1 MNVVNVTGGQPS
13 PSPSVL
19 TPSIWFVGCGNMAGA
34 MVAGWRSAGVDFS
47 KSVAIRPSGTPV
59 DGVRTVRSLGEAG
72 RQPEWM
78 ILGFK
83 PQQLLELAPSIAPW
97 VTGGTTVIS
106 LLAGTE
112 AATLRQLF
120 PNAEAIVRAM
130 PNVATAVRRGITALF
145 MPDVADGLRSRLRQF
160 FMILGLTID
169 CNAEAELGAI
179 ASIGGAG
186 PAYVARFIEALARTA
201 EDRGLEPSL
210 ALAIARETVFGT
222 GWLAVTDN
230 PSMDEIVRR
239 VRSPNGTTA
248 AGLAVLEPELP
259 SLLERTV
266 AAATRRGAELAAA
279 TRAIASPEGA
289 A

>member
-1 MNVVNVTGGQPS
+1 MNVVTVTGGQPS
-13 PSPSVL
+13 SGILAPA
-19 TPSIWFVGCGNMAGA
+19 IWFVGCGNMAGA
-34 MVAGWRSAGVDFS
+34 MVEGWRSAGVDFAN
-47 KSVAIRPSGTPV
+47 SVAIRPSGTPV
-59 DGVRTVRSLGEAG
+59 PGVRTVRSLGEAG
-72 RQPEWM
+72 RQPEWL

-83 PQQLLELAPSIAPW
+83 PQQLLELAPSVAAF
-97 VTGGTTVIS
+97 VTRQTSVIS

-112 AATLRQLF
+112 AATLRHLF
-120 PNAEAIVRAM
+120 PRAQAIVRAM
-130 PNVATAVRRGITALF
+130 SNVATAVRRGVTALY
-145 MPDVADGLRSRLRQF
+145 MPDVDDALRSRLRQF

-169 CNAEAELGAI
+169 CAAEAELGAI

-186 PAYVARFIEALARTA
+186 PAYVARFIEALAKTA
-201 EDRGLEPSL
+201 EDRGIEPSL

-230 PSMDEIVRR
+230 PPMDELVRR

-248 AGLAVLEPELP
+248 AGLAVLEPELTP
-259 SLLERTV
+259 LLERTV

-279 TRAIASPEGA
+279 TRAIDSPEGA

>member
-1 MNVVNVTGGQPS
+1 MSVVNVTAQQPS
-13 PSPSVL
+13 SAVL
-19 TPSIWFVGCGNMAGA
+19 TPAIWFVGCGNMAGA
-34 MVAGWRSAGVDFS
+34 MVAGWRSAGVDFGN
-47 KSVAIRPSGTPV
+47 SVAIRPSGTPV
-59 DGVRTVRSLGEAG
+59 PGVRTVRSLGEAG
-72 RQPEWM
+72 RPAEWL

-83 PQQLLELAPSIAPW
+83 PQQLLELAPSIAPY
-97 VTGGTTVIS
+97 VTANTTVIS

-112 AATLRQLF
+112 AATLRHLF
-120 PNAEAIVRAM
+120 PNAQAIVRAM
-130 PNVATAVRRGITALF
+130 PNVATAVRRGVTALF
-145 MPDVADGLRSRLRQF
+145 MPDANDALRARLRQF

-169 CNAEAELGAI
+169 CNAEGELGAI

-186 PAYVARFIEALARTA
+186 PAYVARFIEALAKTA

-230 PSMDEIVRR
+230 PPMDELVRR

-248 AGLAVLEPELP
+248 AGLAVLEPELTP
-259 SLLERTV
+259 LLERTV

-279 TRAIASPEGA
+279 TRAIDSPEGA

>member
-1 MNVVNVTGGQPS
+1 MNVVNVTGAQPS
-13 PSPSVL
+13 GAGMLSPSL
-19 TPSIWFVGCGNMAGA
+19 WFVGCGNMAGA
-34 MVAGWRSAGVDFS
+34 MVQGWRSAGVDFAQA
-47 KSVAIRPSGTPV
+47 VAIRPSGTPV
-59 DGVRTVRSLGEAG
+59 EGVRTVRTLGEAG
-72 RQPEWM
+72 RAPEWLV
-78 ILGFK
+78 LGFK
-83 PQQLLELAPSIAPW
+83 PQQLLELAPGIAPF
-97 VTGGTTVIS
+97 VGPQTTVIS

-112 AATLRQLF
+112 AATLRHLF
-120 PNAEAIVRAM
+120 PQAQAIVRAM
-130 PNVATAVRRGITALF
+130 PNVATAVRRGVTALY
-145 MPDVADGLRSRLRQF
+145 MPDVTDALRSRLRQF

-169 CNAEAELGAI
+169 CNAEGELSAI

-201 EDRGLEPSL
+201 EERGLEPSL

-248 AGLAVLEPELP
+248 AGLAVLEPELTP
-259 SLLERTV
+259 LLERTV

-279 TRAIASPEGA
+279 TRAIDSPEGA

>member
-1 MNVVNVTGGQPS
+1 MNVVNVTGGQPAS
-13 PSPSVL
+13 SGPL
-19 TPSIWFVGCGNMAGA
+19 APSIWFVGCGNMAGA
-34 MVAGWRSAGVDFS
+34 MVAGWRSARVDFGQ
-47 KSVAIRPSGTPV
+47 SVAIRPSGKEVP
-59 DGVRTVRSLGEAG
+59 GVRTVRTLGEAG
-72 RQPEWM
+72 RPAEWL

-83 PQQLLELAPSIAPW
+83 PQQVLELAPTIAPY
-97 VTGGTTVIS
+97 VTPQTTVIS

-112 AATLRQLF
+112 AASLRQLF
-120 PNAEAIVRAM
+120 PTAGAIVRAM

-145 MPDVADGLRSRLRQF
+145 MPDVSDALRARLRQF

-186 PAYVARFIEALARTA
+186 PAYVARFIEALAKTA
-201 EDRGLEPSL
+201 EERGIEPSL

-248 AGLAVLEPELP
+248 AGLAVLEPELTP
-259 SLLERTV
+259 LLERTV
-266 AAATRRGAELAAA
+266 AAATKRGGELAAA

>member
-1 MNVVNVTGGQPS
+1 MNVVNVTGAQASSSGVLS
-13 PSPSVL
+13 PS
-19 TPSIWFVGCGNMAGA
+19 ICFVGCGNMAGA
-34 MVAGWRSAGVDFS
+34 MVTGWRSAGVDFGQ
-47 KSVAIRPSGTPV
+47 SVAIRPSGTEVP
-59 DGVRTVRSLGEAG
+59 GVRTVRSLAEAG
-72 RQPEWM
+72 RPAEWL

-83 PQQLLELAPSIAPW
+83 PQQVLELAPTIAPS
-97 VTGGTTVIS
+97 VTAQTTVIS

-120 PNAEAIVRAM
+120 PQAGAIVRAM
-130 PNVATAVRRGITALF
+130 PNIATAVRRGITALY
-145 MPDVADGLRSRLRQF
+145 MPDAGDALRSRLRQF

-169 CNAEAELGAI
+169 CNAESELGAI

-186 PAYVARFIEALARTA
+186 PAYVARFIEALAKTG

-230 PSMDEIVRR
+230 PSMDELVRR

-248 AGLAVLEPELP
+248 AGLLVLEPELTP
-259 SLLERTV
+259 LIERTV
-266 AAATRRGAELAAA
+266 AAATSRGAELAAV

>member
-1 MNVVNVTGGQPS
+1 MSVVNVTGAQPS
-13 PSPSVL
+13 SGVMSPA
-19 TPSIWFVGCGNMAGA
+19 IWFVGCGNMAGA
-34 MVAGWRSAGVDFS
+34 MVTGWRSAGVDFAN
-47 KSVAIRPSGTPV
+47 SVAIRPSGTPV
-59 DGVRTVRSLGEAG
+59 DGLRTVRSLAEAG
-72 RQPEWM
+72 RPPEWL

-83 PQQLLELAPSIAPW
+83 PQQLLELAPSIAPYISAQ
-97 VTGGTTVIS
+97 VTVIS

-112 AATLRQLF
+112 ASTLRHLF
-120 PNAEAIVRAM
+120 PAAQAIVRAM
-130 PNVATAVRRGITALF
+130 PNIATAVRRGVTALF
-145 MPDVADGLRSRLRQF
+145 MPDADDSLRSRLRQF

-169 CNAEAELGAI
+169 CNAEGELGAI

-186 PAYVARFIEALARTA
+186 PAYVARFIEALAKTA
-201 EDRGLEPSL
+201 EQRGLEPSL

-230 PSMDEIVRR
+230 PPMDELVRR

-248 AGLAVLEPELP
+248 AGLAVLEPELSP
-259 SLLERTV
+259 LLERTV
-266 AAATRRGAELAAA
+266 AAATARGAELAAA

>member
-1 MNVVNVTGGQPS
+1 MSVVNVTGAQPA
-13 PSPSVL
+13 PASVMA
-19 TPSIWFVGCGNMAGA
+19 PWIWFVGCGNMAGA
-34 MVAGWRSAGVDFS
+34 MVQGWRSAGVDFGQS
-47 KSVAIRPSGTPV
+47 TAIRPSGTPV
-59 DGVRTVRSLGEAG
+59 DGVRTVRSLVEAG
-72 RQPEWM
+72 RSPEWL

-83 PQQLLELAPSIAPW
+83 PQQLLELAPGIAPY
-97 VTGGTTVIS
+97 VGPQTTMIS

-112 AATLRQLF
+112 AATLRHLF
-120 PNAEAIVRAM
+120 PQAQAIVRAM
-130 PNVATAVRRGITALF
+130 PNVATAVRRGVTALF
-145 MPDVADGLRSRLRQF
+145 MPDADDALRSRLRQF

-169 CNAEAELGAI
+169 CNAETELGAI

-186 PAYVARFIEALARTA
+186 PAYVARFIEALATTA
-201 EDRGLEPSL
+201 ETRGLEPSL

-230 PSMDEIVRR
+230 PPMDEIVRR

-248 AGLAVLEPELP
+248 AGLAVLEPELTP
-259 SLLERTV
+259 LLERTV

-279 TRAIASPEGA
+279 TRAIDSPEGA